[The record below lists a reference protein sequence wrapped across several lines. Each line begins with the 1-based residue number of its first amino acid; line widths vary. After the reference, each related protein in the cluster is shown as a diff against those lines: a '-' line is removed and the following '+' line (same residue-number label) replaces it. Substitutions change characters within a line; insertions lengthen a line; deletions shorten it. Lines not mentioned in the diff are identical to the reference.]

1 MIAVSFA
8 KSVYNLHAANELP
21 ACSGILD
28 VFFTFLMRWQGE
40 KDNTSILT
48 VKEYSSL

>member
-21 ACSGILD
+21 ACYGILD
-28 VFFTFLMRWQGE
+28 VFFAFLMRWQGE

-48 VKEYSSL
+48 IKEYSFL